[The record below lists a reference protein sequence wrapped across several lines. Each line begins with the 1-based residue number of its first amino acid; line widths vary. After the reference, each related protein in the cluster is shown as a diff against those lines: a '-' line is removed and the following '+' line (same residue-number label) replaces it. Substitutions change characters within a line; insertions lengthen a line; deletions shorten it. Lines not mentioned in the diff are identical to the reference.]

1 MKRKWRRKR
10 VIAGLDSMELSQSQR
25 QNQIGLEKSV
35 VFSADSNAGGRIEI
49 APTQLNPIHP

>member
-35 VFSADSNAGGRIEI
+35 VFPADSNAGGRIKI